1 MCKKKQKVGK
11 SVEKFPTNQYII
23 GYIRE
28 RRKSSSP
35 RTHDK
40 EVKFPMCPSH
50 VQELSMY
57 CPADQCKKTICPKCL
72 LKDHAAH
79 AAKVEDLAEKKEL
92 WLAEINSLSKD
103 LEEARTTYL
112 KVKEFVLNKNEK
124 CIASIEARKKAV
136 IAEFDAM
143 IKKVSDLTCTP
154 EVTQTIQTFE
164 EFLTTLKQMDSSETS
179 YEEIQAGL
187 KSATN
192 MRRSY
197 KNILSRKNSIQ
208 FYKYSRNNSL
218 GEVKLTTASS
228 DSAAKG
234 NTETKAGG
242 GSTGSGSTGGNRG
255 IGDGNEREAPNKL
268 HGSDRNG
275 PFSKEIN
282 REESIGDT
290 DRDGIKNEE
299 ESGIDCPQ
307 NEAGRDSPHSED
319 GRERDE
325 GRRGKDGPHIER
337 GRDGPHNEDGS
348 VRDGPC
354 ISDRGISFE
363 DTSENEGGDQTTNSD
378 IQDPPRKKPRKGS
391 PVRIL
396 GHAVIT
402 TVKTWSSAYSAH
414 SGFSQTRRIWQ

>member
-1 MCKKKQKVGK
+1 
-11 SVEKFPTNQYII
+11 
-23 GYIRE
+23 
-28 RRKSSSP
+28 
-35 RTHDK
+35 
-40 EVKFPMCPSH
+40 
-50 VQELSMY
+50 MY
-57 CPADQCKKTICPKCL
+57 CPADQCKKAICPNCL

-79 AAKVEDLAEKKEL
+79 AAKVEDLAEKKEF

-103 LEEARTTYL
+103 LEEARTSYL
-112 KVKEFVLNKNEK
+112 KVNEMVLKKNEK
-124 CIASIEARKKAV
+124 CIASIEARKKEV

-143 IKKVSDLTCTP
+143 IKKVSDFTCTP
-154 EVTQTIQTFE
+154 EVIQAIQTFE

-187 KSATN
+187 KSAAN

-197 KNILSRKNSIQ
+197 KNILSRKDSSQ
-208 FYKYSRNNSL
+208 FYKYSRNNSFF
-218 GEVKLTTASS
+218 GEVKLTSNTS

-234 NTETKAGG
+234 NTETKASG
-242 GSTGSGSTGGNRG
+242 GSTCSGSTGGNRG
-255 IGDGNEREAPNKL
+255 IGDGNEREALSKL

-275 PFSKEIN
+275 PFSKDIN

-290 DRDGIKNEE
+290 ERGGIKNEE
-299 ESGIDCPQ
+299 EIGIDGPQ

-319 GRERDE
+319 GREGDE
-325 GRRGKDGPHIER
+325 GRRGKDGPHNER

-354 ISDRGISFE
+354 ISDRGVSFE
-363 DTSENEGGDQTTNSD
+363 DASGSEGGDQTTNSD